1 MSVRG
6 ISALETEPF
15 EPDLGNPML
24 GARKARNPGKSG
36 KATATAMLSATACR
50 NKYKV
55 AERCLNFKFVSLQR
69 TNLKFTYE
77 YLSDNQTKI
86 EHKRYTHKTIPRFQ
100 RERNSTNI
108 YQNTSEA
115 QRLIF

>member
-6 ISALETEPF
+6 ISALEMEPF
-15 EPDLGNPML
+15 KPDLGNPML

-55 AERCLNFKFVSLQR
+55 AERRLNFKFVSLQW
-69 TNLKFTYE
+69 TNLKFTYKYLSDDQTRREFEEITRDDSKIEKREKHNE
-77 YLSDNQTKI
+77 YLSK
-86 EHKRYTHKTIPRFQ
+86 YV
-100 RERNSTNI
+100 
-108 YQNTSEA
+108 
-115 QRLIF
+115 

>member
-6 ISALETEPF
+6 ISALEMEPF

-36 KATATAMLSATACR
+36 KATATDMLTTTACR

-55 AERCLNFKFVSLQR
+55 AERRLNFKFVSLQR
-69 TNLKFTYE
+69 TNLKFTYK
-77 YLSDNQTKI
+77 YISDDQITK
-86 EHKRYTHKTIPRFQ
+86 KTIPRLQ
-100 RERNSTNI
+100 RERNTANI
-108 YQNTSEA
+108 YQHTSEA
-115 QRLIF
+115 QRHIF